1 MKRSSK
7 TIETLST
14 DNPTYTKTLNKNMSV
29 TNIHKIN
36 NHSHNTTYKTNT
48 QIRESIIST
57 NRRINLDTDNSN
69 SHEVSLNLSNF
80 ILPVKKRSDRYSYT
94 INSTNQPSMVNSN
107 KNTDENIST
116 ISYSNN
122 NLYKTVNT
130 QNNSGQIKFEFS
142 ENNNQSEEQKLKEVL
157 KMKEKSVQILQH
169 EYDKINKKVEEAK
182 KGFNVKMQKYDRLK
196 QSNDQLK
203 KMICMMI
210 VNKK

>member
-7 TIETLST
+7 TIETHNS
-14 DNPTYTKTLNKNMSV
+14 DNLTFMKTSNKNLSGI
-29 TNIHKIN
+29 NNIN

-48 QIRESIIST
+48 QIRESIMSIH
-57 NRRINLDTDNSN
+57 RINLDTDNSN

-80 ILPVKKRSDRYSYT
+80 IIPTKKRSDRHSYT

-107 KNTDENIST
+107 KNTDENVST

-130 QNNSGQIKFEFS
+130 QTNSGQTFKFEFS
-142 ENNNQSEEQKLKEVL
+142 ENNNQCEEMKLKEL
-157 KMKEKSVQILQH
+157 IKMKEKSIHILQN
-169 EYDKINKKVEEAK
+169 EFDKINKKVDEAK
-182 KGFNVKMQKYDRLK
+182 KTFNSNLMKYNCLK